1 MSTYIKN
8 KYVIL
13 NIKPLRKCIGGE
25 YYVIYLFF
33 ADDNNIYMLLNKFEN
48 SSFENLFGTY

>member
-1 MSTYIKN
+1 MY
-8 KYVIL
+8 
-13 NIKPLRKCIGGE
+13 RGE